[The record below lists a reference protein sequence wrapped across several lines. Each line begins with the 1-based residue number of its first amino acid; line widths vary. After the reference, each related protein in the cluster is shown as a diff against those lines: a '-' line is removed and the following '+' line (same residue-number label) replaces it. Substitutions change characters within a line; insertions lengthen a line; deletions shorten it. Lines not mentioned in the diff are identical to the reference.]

1 MRQELLL
8 FPGPG
13 PVPVLV
19 TMWLLELE
27 VRGFLRTLA
36 LAAAVSCT
44 RGWP

>member
-1 MRQELLL
+1 MLL
-8 FPGPG
+8 FPGPA

-36 LAAAVSCT
+36 LAAADSWT
-44 RGWP
+44 LDWP